1 MGHLVTPDYVTR
13 VFREMLLKNGF
24 RPIRYH
30 DLRHSCASLL
40 IKNKVTMKEVQMW
53 LGHSSFSTTANIYAH
68 VIAEAEAKADQTFDR
83 FGDLIAPKGQST
95 PKQKKAAGI

>member
-1 MGHLVTPDYVTR
+1 MIADGTPV
-13 VFREMLLKNGF
+13 VVVSHK
-24 RPIRYH
+24 
-30 DLRHSCASLL
+30 
-40 IKNKVTMKEVQMW
+40 
-53 LGHSSFSTTANIYAH
+53 LGHAQTSTTANIYAH